1 MKILIALLISISAF
15 GQDFAWNHPNRKH
28 YQEIFSQASI
38 EAPACACDF
47 TIPSSAY
54 YVDINKNTN
63 ANAYV
68 ITPKPGQTVCFSAG
82 LRADLEIHNIVGAA
96 GQPITFRS
104 CGGTIFKADVSKHM
118 LPFSNCAFI
127 KVWGD
132 SGDGYGAIEI
142 TGGGHG
148 LSVQQLSTDFDV
160 QFINFHDLGYL
171 AFEAKTDPTC
181 DSRTWRGNFIMR
193 NIIFRNN
200 TIRNCLDGEGVY
212 IGQSHYNATGAI
224 QGGACASGITQAKE
238 HEVIG
243 VTVENNII
251 DGTGADGIQVGSC
264 PSGAIIRYNQ
274 VSNTGRKNGWG
285 QNAGIIT
292 NPGTTGEVAY
302 NTIYGGTG
310 FSIQLQGPGGT
321 NVHHNLVVNPAM
333 GAVFA
338 AVYPIS
344 GLTVPDY
351 QVYNNT
357 LINIKGY
364 ALQYY
369 SAVTFKN
376 NLYQLAT
383 GAAAYKN
390 DGGAAGKLTE
400 SGNKQLS
407 GISGQLDA
415 NYVPMIASIVPAG
428 VGYADYKPPA
438 PIVTREAA
446 TIECITTNG
455 ISEWWLTTS
464 TGKRKKIE

>member
-1 MKILIALLISISAF
+1 MKILLLLLISVSAF

-28 YQEIFSQASI
+28 YQELFSQASI

-68 ITPKPGQTVCFSAG
+68 ITPKPGQTVCFAAG

-104 CGGTIFKADVSKHM
+104 CGGTIFSAGQGKHM
-118 LPFSNCAFI
+118 LQFSNSAFI
-127 KVWGD
+127 RVIGD
-132 SGDGYGAIEI
+132 NGDGYGAIEI

-224 QGGACASGITQAKE
+224 QGGPCASGITQAKE
-238 HEVIG
+238 HEVVG

-264 PSGAIIRYNQ
+264 PSGASIQHNQ
-274 VSNTGRKNGWG
+274 LSNNGLKNGRG

-302 NTIYGGTG
+302 NTVIGGTG
-310 FSIQLQGPGGT
+310 FSIQMQGPGGT
-321 NVHHNLVVNPAM
+321 NAHHNLIVNPAM
-333 GAVFA
+333 GAFFA
-338 AVYPIS
+338 AVYPVA
-344 GLTVPDY
+344 GLTGIPDY
-351 QVYNNT
+351 QIYNNT
-357 LINIKGY
+357 IVNIKGV

-369 SAVTFKN
+369 SPVIFKN
-376 NLYQLAT
+376 NVLNLVT
-383 GAAAYKN
+383 GATTYKN
-390 DGGAAGKLTE
+390 DGGTAGKLTE
-400 SGNKQLS
+400 SGNRLLSSLS
-407 GISGQLDA
+407 GFDA
-415 NYVPMIASIVPAG
+415 NYVPLTATMLPAG
-428 VGYADYKPPA
+428 VGYADYQKPKP
-438 PIVTREAA
+438 VVVKEAG
-446 TIECITTNG
+446 TVELITTDG
-455 ISEWWLTTS
+455 IQEWFLVTPS
-464 TGKRKKIE
+464 GQRKKIN